1 MPMGM
6 KLPKGRSS
14 RLIVVV
20 AVASSMI
27 ATTPYINIKNSIK
40 NQNSALEAV
49 PLKSKVCLIPSF
61 TALKNIDMSCSC
73 SMFAANEA
81 LLWISSGYG

>member
-14 RLIVVV
+14 RLIVVGG
-20 AVASSMI
+20 VASSMI

-40 NQNSALEAV
+40 NQNSALAGRTFEV
-49 PLKSKVCLIPSF
+49 KS
-61 TALKNIDMSCSC
+61 
-73 SMFAANEA
+73 
-81 LLWISSGYG
+81 LLNT